1 MILFFSGTG
10 NSRHAA
16 ERIAEICGE
25 TLLDLT
31 EVFRGELTPALSE
44 EERLIIVCPTYAWRI
59 PHLLS
64 DWLEQAE
71 LREGAACWFV
81 MTCGSDIGSAAEYNR
96 QLCEKKGLRYM
107 GTRKVVMP
115 ENYIT
120 MFTAPEE
127 AEAKRIISRAQ
138 PVLRK
143 AGENIS
149 AGESFE
155 EERVGIFS
163 RAMSAWVNKAFYPA
177 AVSDKGY
184 TVTDSCIGC
193 GKCEKLC
200 PLNNIRM
207 ENGRPVWQGNCTQC
221 MACICRCPAEA
232 IEYGRK
238 TRGKR
243 RYHLD

>member
-1 MILFFSGTG
+1 MEKNVSDKKLKGWLALSPLLVFLVVYLVSSLVAKDFYKVPVASAFLIASVYALFLTKGTME
-10 NSRHAA
+10 
-16 ERIAEICGE
+16 ERI
-25 TLLDLT
+25 
-31 EVFRGELTPALSE
+31 
-44 EERLIIVCPTYAWRI
+44 
-59 PHLLS
+59 
-64 DWLEQAE
+64 
-71 LREGAACWFV
+71 
-81 MTCGSDIGSAAEYNR
+81 
-96 QLCEKKGLRYM
+96 
-107 GTRKVVMP
+107 
-115 ENYIT
+115 
-120 MFTAPEE
+120 
-127 AEAKRIISRAQ
+127 
-138 PVLRK
+138 
-143 AGENIS
+143 
-149 AGESFE
+149 
-155 EERVGIFS
+155 GIFS

-200 PLNNIRM
+200 PLNNISM